1 MGQQYNGIEIIV
13 IDSNP
18 KHNEYI
24 CKLIRRVGFL
34 TKGLY
39 SQKSARCLLANG
51 NYIIIA
57 NSHLSDGECV
67 DLLEWMRS
75 NNKTYPFIIVTNRP
89 EVHTAVKVMKLGAT
103 DYIPM
108 QLAEDK
114 LPQLIRELQQEDKK
128 HNPHTILQRTSE
140 AFQKIRHRIRLVAP
154 TELSVLILGESGTG
168 KENLA
173 KELHQY
179 SKRADKPFVAVDCG
193 SLSVSLTYSAFFG
206 HEKGAFTGA
215 DAAKTGF
222 LQEANGGTLFLD
234 EVGNLPI
241 ETQQMLLRAIQE
253 KKYRPIGAKADRTF
267 NARIIAA
274 TNENLNTA
282 VTEKRFRQDL
292 LYRLQDFTITVP
304 PLRECQDDIM
314 PLAEFFRKQA
324 NKEFNRKTQGFDNS
338 ARTAILFNK
347 WSGNVRELR
356 QKVRAAVLLAEH
368 ELICKE
374 DLELSNTR
382 AYYYPLSL
390 KPNKKEE
397 KKRIIQAIEYARGN
411 YRVAAYLLEV
421 SVPTLY
427 HKVKQHNIKR
437 RNKG

>member
-1 MGQQYNGIEIIV
+1 MGRQYNGIEVIV

-24 CKLIRRVGFL
+24 CKLLQRVGFPI
-34 TKGLY
+34 KGLY
-39 SQKSARCLLANG
+39 SLKSARCLLANG
-51 NYIIIA
+51 NYIIIT
-57 NSHLSDGECV
+57 NSHLSDGESM

-75 NNKTYPFIIVTNRP
+75 NEKTHPFIIVTNRP
-89 EVHTAVKVMKLGAT
+89 EVLAAVKAMKLGAT

-114 LPQLIRELQQEDKK
+114 LPQLIRELLHKDKK
-128 HNPHTILQRTSE
+128 YNPHSILQRTSE
-140 AFQKIRHRIRLVAP
+140 AFQKIHHRIRLVAP

-173 KELHQY
+173 RELHQY

-193 SLSVSLTYSAFFG
+193 SLSVALTYSAFFG

-253 KKYRPIGAKADRTF
+253 KKYRPIGAKADRRF

-274 TNENLNTA
+274 TNENLNRS

-324 NKEFNRKTQGFDNS
+324 NKEFNRQTQGFDNS

-356 QKVRAAVLLAEH
+356 QKVRAAVLLAEN

-374 DLELSNTR
+374 DLELGNTR
-382 AYYYPLSL
+382 EYYYPLSL
-390 KPNKKEE
+390 KTNKKEE

-421 SVPTLY
+421 SIPTLY
-427 HKVKQHNIKR
+427 NKVKQHNIKR
-437 RNKG
+437 RDKE